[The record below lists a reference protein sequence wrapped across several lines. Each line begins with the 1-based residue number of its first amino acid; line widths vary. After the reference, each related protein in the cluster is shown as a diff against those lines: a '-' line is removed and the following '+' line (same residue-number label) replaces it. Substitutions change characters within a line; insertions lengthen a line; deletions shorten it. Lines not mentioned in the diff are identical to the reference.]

1 MNWFADGA
9 EKMAK
14 HPRHEKEALTYLL
27 TLRKTF
33 FEHSMCIYFFAHQR
47 IRLFKSSKKQIQL
60 LDGETLLPA
69 LWVNYN
75 YYLYTKISYFYK
87 KNHLFIAVQMHFL
100 FKKS

>member
-69 LWVNYN
+69 LWVNYEN
-75 YYLYTKISYFYK
+75 IGHTTKNKMYRLVKLLSD
-87 KNHLFIAVQMHFL
+87 LSTRL
-100 FKKS
+100 